1 MNKQLK
7 KRLFN
12 YGGYSGKVKYKTI
25 IQFIP
30 KISMFLSP
38 FITTVIVDK
47 YFPNNN
53 IKMII
58 ILAILYYV
66 FEFLGVL
73 RQVYMNFFSNKY
85 QTIIANELKIDAFK
99 NAIISKCVELDKYD
113 IGSLIEMNTSQADLS
128 SMAYISYFTFIYH
141 RISIIIC
148 NIIILMALNYKLA
161 IIILI
166 IYIVSNIILMP
177 IFKQNEKIAYE
188 VQQMNVDF
196 LGKVNEFVNSYT
208 TSKTLRIEKK
218 NIDEIDIKIKE
229 LQKKSFLYNKYIYL
243 HSALLGILGFIS
255 LIVVVYY
262 SGISIIN
269 GLITISL
276 VILFKQYISDIENRM
291 NEMISQIN
299 AMNNSINS
307 FKQISKLLDMKQ
319 ENDNGNLELK
329 KINNIEFK
337 NVKLSYDNINTVLEN
352 INFKVDKNI
361 TIAIVG
367 KSGAG
372 KTSLVNLIPRF
383 YELTSGNILINGID
397 YNKYS
402 LSDLRSRIG
411 YVFQDPIIFNMSI
424 YDNLKF
430 GNDDVTNEQIEK
442 ICIEIGLDEKIKSLP
457 NGYNTLIDIYSD
469 LLSYGEKQLLN
480 FAREILRKTDVII
493 LDEVTSNLDLEFE
506 KKVMIANKKVL
517 ENKISFVIAH
527 RLNTIKDADLIFYLE
542 DGVIKES
549 GAHKDLV
556 ELKGEYFKLYFNKK

>member
-1 MNKQLK
+1 MSKQLK

-38 FITTVIVDK
+38 FITTVIIDK

-85 QTIIANELKIDAFK
+85 QTLIANELKIDAFK
-99 NAIISKCVELDKYD
+99 NAIISKCIELDKYD

-161 IIILI
+161 IIVLI
-166 IYIVSNIILMP
+166 IYIVSNIILIP

-229 LQKKSFLYNKYIYL
+229 LQEKSFLYNKYIYL

-255 LIVVVYY
+255 LIIVVYY

-276 VILFKQYISDIENRM
+276 VILFKQYIGDIENRM

-307 FKQISKLLDMKQ
+307 FMQISKLLDMKQ
-319 ENDNGNLELK
+319 ENDNGNLKLK
-329 KINNIEFK
+329 KIRSIEFK

-352 INFKVDKNI
+352 INFKVDKKI

-397 YNKYS
+397 YNEYS

-430 GNDDVTNEQIEK
+430 ENDNVTKEQIEK
-442 ICIEIGLDEKIKSLP
+442 VCTEIGLDKKIKLLP

-506 KKVMIANKKVL
+506 KKVMKL
-517 ENKISFVIAH
+517 H
-527 RLNTIKDADLIFYLE
+527 
-542 DGVIKES
+542 KES
-549 GAHKDLV
+549 
-556 ELKGEYFKLYFNKK
+556 NS

>member
-1 MNKQLK
+1 MSKQLK

-38 FITTVIVDK
+38 FITTVIIDK

-85 QTIIANELKIDAFK
+85 QTLIANELKIDAFK
-99 NAIISKCVELDKYD
+99 NAIISKCIELDKYD

-148 NIIILMALNYKLA
+148 NIIILMALNYNLA
-161 IIILI
+161 IIVLI
-166 IYIVSNIILMP
+166 IYIVSNIILIP

-229 LQKKSFLYNKYIYL
+229 LQEKSFLYNKYIYL

-255 LIVVVYY
+255 LIIVVYY

-276 VILFKQYISDIENRM
+276 VILFKQYIGDIENRM

-307 FKQISKLLDMKQ
+307 FMQISKLLDMKQ
-319 ENDNGNLELK
+319 ENDNGNLKLK
-329 KINNIEFK
+329 KIRSIEFK

-352 INFKVDKNI
+352 INFKVDKKI

-397 YNKYS
+397 YNEYS

-430 GNDDVTNEQIEK
+430 GNDNVTKEQIEK
-442 ICIEIGLDEKIKSLP
+442 VCTEIGLDKKIKSLP

-542 DGVIKES
+542 DGIIKES
-549 GAHKDLV
+549 GTHKDLV
-556 ELKGEYFKLYFNKK
+556 KLKGEYFKLYFNRK

>member
-1 MNKQLK
+1 MSKQLK

-38 FITTVIVDK
+38 FITTVIIDK

-85 QTIIANELKIDAFK
+85 QTLIANELKIDAFK
-99 NAIISKCVELDKYD
+99 NAIISKCIELDKYD

-161 IIILI
+161 IIVLI
-166 IYIVSNIILMP
+166 IYIVSNIILIP

-229 LQKKSFLYNKYIYL
+229 LQEKSFLYNKYIYL

-255 LIVVVYY
+255 LIIVVYY

-276 VILFKQYISDIENRM
+276 VILFKQYIGDIENRM

-307 FKQISKLLDMKQ
+307 FMQISKLLDMKQ
-319 ENDNGNLELK
+319 ENDNGNLKLK
-329 KINNIEFK
+329 KIRSIEFK

-352 INFKVDKNI
+352 INFKVDKKI

-397 YNKYS
+397 YNEYS

-430 GNDDVTNEQIEK
+430 GNDNVTKEQIEK
-442 ICIEIGLDEKIKSLP
+442 VCTEIGLDKKIKSLP

-542 DGVIKES
+542 DGIIKES
-549 GAHKDLV
+549 GTHKDLV
-556 ELKGEYFKLYFNKK
+556 KLKGEYFKLYFNRK

>member
-1 MNKQLK
+1 MSKQLK

-38 FITTVIVDK
+38 FITTVIIDK

-85 QTIIANELKIDAFK
+85 QTLIANELKIDAFK
-99 NAIISKCVELDKYD
+99 NAIISKCIELDKYD

-161 IIILI
+161 IIVLI
-166 IYIVSNIILMP
+166 IYIVSNIILIP

-229 LQKKSFLYNKYIYL
+229 LQEKSFLYNKYIYL

-255 LIVVVYY
+255 LIIVVYY

-276 VILFKQYISDIENRM
+276 VILFKQYIGDIENRM

-307 FKQISKLLDMKQ
+307 FMQISKLLDMKQ
-319 ENDNGNLELK
+319 ENDNGNLKLK
-329 KINNIEFK
+329 KIRSIEFK

-352 INFKVDKNI
+352 INFKVDKKI

-397 YNKYS
+397 YNEYS

-430 GNDDVTNEQIEK
+430 GNDNVTKEQIEK
-442 ICIEIGLDEKIKSLP
+442 VCTEIGLDKKIKLLP

-542 DGVIKES
+542 DGIIKES
-549 GAHKDLV
+549 GTHKDLV
-556 ELKGEYFKLYFNKK
+556 KLKGEYFKLYFNRK

>member
-1 MNKQLK
+1 MSKQLK

-38 FITTVIVDK
+38 FITTVIIDK

-85 QTIIANELKIDAFK
+85 QTLIANELKIDAFK
-99 NAIISKCVELDKYD
+99 NAIISKCIELDKYD

-148 NIIILMALNYKLA
+148 NIIILMSLNYKLA
-161 IIILI
+161 IIVLI
-166 IYIVSNIILMP
+166 IYIVSNIILIP

-229 LQKKSFLYNKYIYL
+229 LQEKSFLYNKYIYL

-255 LIVVVYY
+255 LIIVVYY

-276 VILFKQYISDIENRM
+276 VILFKQYIGDIENRM

-307 FKQISKLLDMKQ
+307 FMQISKLLDMKQ
-319 ENDNGNLELK
+319 ENDNGNLKLK
-329 KINNIEFK
+329 KIRSIEFK

-352 INFKVDKNI
+352 INFKVDKKI

-397 YNKYS
+397 YNEYS

-430 GNDDVTNEQIEK
+430 GNDNVTKEQIEK
-442 ICIEIGLDEKIKSLP
+442 VCAEIGLDKKIKSLP

-493 LDEVTSNLDLEFE
+493 LDEVTSNLDLGFE

-542 DGVIKES
+542 DGIIKES
-549 GAHKDLV
+549 GTHKDLV
-556 ELKGEYFKLYFNKK
+556 KLKGEYFKLYFNRK

>member
-1 MNKQLK
+1 MSKQLK

-38 FITTVIVDK
+38 FITTVIIDK

-85 QTIIANELKIDAFK
+85 QTLIANELKIDAFK
-99 NAIISKCVELDKYD
+99 NAIISKCIELDKYD

-161 IIILI
+161 IIVLI
-166 IYIVSNIILMP
+166 IYIVSNIILIP

-229 LQKKSFLYNKYIYL
+229 LQEKSFLYNKYIYL

-255 LIVVVYY
+255 LIIVVYY

-276 VILFKQYISDIENRM
+276 VILFKQYIGDIENRM

-307 FKQISKLLDMKQ
+307 FMQISKLLDMKQ
-319 ENDNGNLELK
+319 ENDNGNLKLK
-329 KINNIEFK
+329 KIRSIEFK

-352 INFKVDKNI
+352 INFKVDKKI

-397 YNKYS
+397 YNEYS

-430 GNDDVTNEQIEK
+430 GNDNVTKEQIEK
-442 ICIEIGLDEKIKSLP
+442 VCTEIGLDKKIKLLP

-542 DGVIKES
+542 DGIIKES
-549 GAHKDLV
+549 GTHKDLV
-556 ELKGEYFKLYFNKK
+556 KLKGEYFKLYFNKK

>member
-1 MNKQLK
+1 MSKQLK

-38 FITTVIVDK
+38 FITTVIIDK

-85 QTIIANELKIDAFK
+85 QTLIANELKIDAFK
-99 NAIISKCVELDKYD
+99 NAIISKCIELDKYD

-128 SMAYISYFTFIYH
+128 SMTYISYFTFIYH

-161 IIILI
+161 IIVLI
-166 IYIVSNIILMP
+166 IYIVSNIILIP

-229 LQKKSFLYNKYIYL
+229 LQEKSFLYNKYIYL

-255 LIVVVYY
+255 LIIVVYY

-276 VILFKQYISDIENRM
+276 VILFKQYIGDIENRM

-307 FKQISKLLDMKQ
+307 FMQISKLLDMKQ
-319 ENDNGNLELK
+319 ENDNGNLKLK
-329 KINNIEFK
+329 KIRSIEFK

-352 INFKVDKNI
+352 INFKVDKKI

-383 YELTSGNILINGID
+383 YKLTSGNILINGID
-397 YNKYS
+397 YNEYS

-430 GNDDVTNEQIEK
+430 ENDNVTKEQIEK
-442 ICIEIGLDEKIKSLP
+442 VCTEIGLDKKIKSLP

-542 DGVIKES
+542 DGIIKES
-549 GAHKDLV
+549 GTHKDLV
-556 ELKGEYFKLYFNKK
+556 KLKGEYFKLYFNRK

>member
-1 MNKQLK
+1 MSKQLK

-38 FITTVIVDK
+38 FITTVIIDK

-85 QTIIANELKIDAFK
+85 QTLIANELKIDAFK
-99 NAIISKCVELDKYD
+99 NAIISKCIELDKYD

-161 IIILI
+161 IIVLI
-166 IYIVSNIILMP
+166 IYIVSNIILIP

-229 LQKKSFLYNKYIYL
+229 LQEKSFLYNKYIYL

-255 LIVVVYY
+255 LIIVVYY

-276 VILFKQYISDIENRM
+276 VILFKQYIGDIENRM

-307 FKQISKLLDMKQ
+307 FMQISKLLDMKQ
-319 ENDNGNLELK
+319 ENDNGNLKLK
-329 KINNIEFK
+329 KIRSIEFK

-352 INFKVDKNI
+352 INFKVDKKI

-397 YNKYS
+397 YNEYS

-430 GNDDVTNEQIEK
+430 GNDNVTKEQIEK
-442 ICIEIGLDEKIKSLP
+442 VCTEIGLDEKIKLLP

-542 DGVIKES
+542 DGIIKES
-549 GAHKDLV
+549 GTHKDLV
-556 ELKGEYFKLYFNKK
+556 KLKGEYFKLYFNGK

>member
-1 MNKQLK
+1 MSKQLK

-38 FITTVIVDK
+38 FITTVIIDK

-85 QTIIANELKIDAFK
+85 QTLIANELKIDAFK
-99 NAIISKCVELDKYD
+99 NAIISKCIELDKYD

-148 NIIILMALNYKLA
+148 NIIILMALNYNLA
-161 IIILI
+161 IIVLI
-166 IYIVSNIILMP
+166 IYIVSNIILIP

-229 LQKKSFLYNKYIYL
+229 LQEKSFLYNKYIYL

-255 LIVVVYY
+255 LIIVVYY

-276 VILFKQYISDIENRM
+276 VILFKQYIGDIENRM

-307 FKQISKLLDMKQ
+307 FMQISKLLDMKQ
-319 ENDNGNLELK
+319 ENDNGNLKLK
-329 KINNIEFK
+329 KIRSIEFK

-352 INFKVDKNI
+352 INFKVDKKI

-397 YNKYS
+397 YNEYS

-430 GNDDVTNEQIEK
+430 ENDNVTKEQIEK
-442 ICIEIGLDEKIKSLP
+442 VCTEIGLDKKIKLLP

-542 DGVIKES
+542 DGIIKES
-549 GAHKDLV
+549 GTHKDLV
-556 ELKGEYFKLYFNKK
+556 KLKGEYFKLYFNRK

>member
-1 MNKQLK
+1 MSKQLK

-38 FITTVIVDK
+38 FITTVIIDK

-58 ILAILYYV
+58 ILVILYYV

-85 QTIIANELKIDAFK
+85 QTLIANELKIDAFK
-99 NAIISKCVELDKYD
+99 NAIISKCIELDKYD

-161 IIILI
+161 IIVLI
-166 IYIVSNIILMP
+166 IYIVSNIILIP

-229 LQKKSFLYNKYIYL
+229 LQEKSFLYNKYIYL

-255 LIVVVYY
+255 LIIVVYY

-276 VILFKQYISDIENRM
+276 VILFKQYIGDIENRM

-307 FKQISKLLDMKQ
+307 FMQISKLLDMKQ
-319 ENDNGNLELK
+319 ENDNGNLKLK
-329 KINNIEFK
+329 KIRSIEFK

-352 INFKVDKNI
+352 INFKVDKKI

-397 YNKYS
+397 YNEYS

-430 GNDDVTNEQIEK
+430 GNDNVTKEQIEK
-442 ICIEIGLDEKIKSLP
+442 VCTEIGLDKKIKLLP

-542 DGVIKES
+542 DGIIKES
-549 GAHKDLV
+549 GTHKDLV
-556 ELKGEYFKLYFNKK
+556 KLKGEYFKLYFNRK

>member
-1 MNKQLK
+1 MSKQLK
-7 KRLFN
+7 KKLFN

-38 FITTVIVDK
+38 FITTVIIDK

-85 QTIIANELKIDAFK
+85 QTLIANELKIDAFK
-99 NAIISKCVELDKYD
+99 NAIISKCIELDKYD

-161 IIILI
+161 IIVLI
-166 IYIVSNIILMP
+166 IYIVSNIILIP

-229 LQKKSFLYNKYIYL
+229 LQEKSFLYNKYIYL

-255 LIVVVYY
+255 LIIVVYY

-276 VILFKQYISDIENRM
+276 VILFKQYIGDIENRM

-307 FKQISKLLDMKQ
+307 FMQISKLLDMKQ
-319 ENDNGNLELK
+319 ENDNGNLKLK
-329 KINNIEFK
+329 KIRSIEFK

-352 INFKVDKNI
+352 INFKVDKKI

-397 YNKYS
+397 YNEYS

-430 GNDDVTNEQIEK
+430 GNDNVTKEQIEK
-442 ICIEIGLDEKIKSLP
+442 VCTEIGLDKKIKSLP

-549 GAHKDLV
+549 GTHKDLV
-556 ELKGEYFKLYFNKK
+556 KLKGEYFKLYFNRK

>member
-1 MNKQLK
+1 MSKQLK

-38 FITTVIVDK
+38 FITTVIIDK

-85 QTIIANELKIDAFK
+85 QTLIANELKIDAFK
-99 NAIISKCVELDKYD
+99 NAIISKCIELDKYD

-148 NIIILMALNYKLA
+148 NIIILMALSYKLA
-161 IIILI
+161 IIVLI
-166 IYIVSNIILMP
+166 IYIVSNIILIP

-229 LQKKSFLYNKYIYL
+229 LQEKSFLYNKYIYL

-255 LIVVVYY
+255 LIIVVYY

-276 VILFKQYISDIENRM
+276 VILFKQYIGDIENRM

-307 FKQISKLLDMKQ
+307 FMQISKLLDMKQ
-319 ENDNGNLELK
+319 ENDNGNLKLK
-329 KINNIEFK
+329 KIRSIEFK

-352 INFKVDKNI
+352 INFKVDKKI

-397 YNKYS
+397 YNEYS

-430 GNDDVTNEQIEK
+430 GNDNVTKEQIEK
-442 ICIEIGLDEKIKSLP
+442 VCTEIGLDKKIKLLP

-542 DGVIKES
+542 DGIIKES
-549 GAHKDLV
+549 GTHKDLV
-556 ELKGEYFKLYFNKK
+556 KLKGEYFKLYFNRK

>member
-1 MNKQLK
+1 MSKQLK

-30 KISMFLSP
+30 KVSMFLSP
-38 FITTVIVDK
+38 FITTIIIDK

-85 QTIIANELKIDAFK
+85 QTLIANELKIDAFK

-161 IIILI
+161 IIVLI
-166 IYIVSNIILMP
+166 IYIVSNIILIP

-229 LQKKSFLYNKYIYL
+229 LQEKSFLYNKYIYL

-255 LIVVVYY
+255 LIIVVYY

-276 VILFKQYISDIENRM
+276 VILFKQYIGDIENRM

-329 KINNIEFK
+329 RISSIEFK

-397 YNKYS
+397 YNEYS
-402 LSDLRSRIG
+402 LSDLRNRIG

-430 GNDDVTNEQIEK
+430 GNDNVTNEQIEK
-442 ICIEIGLDEKIKSLP
+442 VCIEIGLDEKIKSLP

-542 DGVIKES
+542 DGIIKES
-549 GAHKDLV
+549 GTHKDLLK
-556 ELKGEYFKLYFNKK
+556 LKGEYFKLYFNKK

>member
-1 MNKQLK
+1 MSKQLK

-38 FITTVIVDK
+38 FITTVIIDK

-85 QTIIANELKIDAFK
+85 QTLIANELKIDAFK
-99 NAIISKCVELDKYD
+99 NAIISKCIELDKYD

-161 IIILI
+161 IIVLI
-166 IYIVSNIILMP
+166 IYIVSNIILIP

-229 LQKKSFLYNKYIYL
+229 LQEKSFLYNKYIYL

-255 LIVVVYY
+255 LIIVVYY

-276 VILFKQYISDIENRM
+276 VILFKQYIGDIENRM

-307 FKQISKLLDMKQ
+307 FMQISKLLDMKQ
-319 ENDNGNLELK
+319 ENDNGNLKLK
-329 KINNIEFK
+329 KIRSIEFK

-352 INFKVDKNI
+352 INFKVDKKI

-383 YELTSGNILINGID
+383 YKLTSGNILINGID
-397 YNKYS
+397 YNEYS

-430 GNDDVTNEQIEK
+430 ENDNVTKEQIEK
-442 ICIEIGLDEKIKSLP
+442 VCTEIGLDKKIKSLP

-542 DGVIKES
+542 DGIIKES
-549 GAHKDLV
+549 GTHKDLV
-556 ELKGEYFKLYFNKK
+556 KLKGEYFKLYFNRK

>member
-1 MNKQLK
+1 MSKQLK

-38 FITTVIVDK
+38 FITTVIIDK

-53 IKMII
+53 IKVII

-85 QTIIANELKIDAFK
+85 QTLIANELKIDAFK
-99 NAIISKCVELDKYD
+99 NAIISKCIELDKYD

-161 IIILI
+161 IIVLI
-166 IYIVSNIILMP
+166 IYIVSNIILIP

-229 LQKKSFLYNKYIYL
+229 LQEKLFLYNKYIYL

-255 LIVVVYY
+255 LIIVVYY

-276 VILFKQYISDIENRM
+276 VILFKQYIGDIENRM

-307 FKQISKLLDMKQ
+307 FMQISKLLDMKQ
-319 ENDNGNLELK
+319 ENDNGNLKLK
-329 KINNIEFK
+329 KIRSIEFK

-352 INFKVDKNI
+352 INFKVDKKI

-397 YNKYS
+397 YNEYS

-430 GNDDVTNEQIEK
+430 GNDNVTKEQIEK
-442 ICIEIGLDEKIKSLP
+442 VCTEIGLDKKIKLLP

-542 DGVIKES
+542 DGIIKES
-549 GAHKDLV
+549 GTHKDLV
-556 ELKGEYFKLYFNKK
+556 KLKGEYFKLYFNRK

>member
-1 MNKQLK
+1 MSKQLK

-12 YGGYSGKVKYKTI
+12 YGGYSGKIKYKTI

-30 KISMFLSP
+30 KVSMFLSP
-38 FITTVIVDK
+38 FITTVIIDK

-85 QTIIANELKIDAFK
+85 QTLIANELKIDAFK
-99 NAIISKCVELDKYD
+99 NAIISKCAELDKYD

-161 IIILI
+161 IIVLI
-166 IYIVSNIILMP
+166 IYIVSNIILIP
-177 IFKQNEKIAYE
+177 IFKQNEKISYE

-196 LGKVNEFVNSYT
+196 LGKINEFVNSYT

-218 NIDEIDIKIKE
+218 NIDEIDIKIKK
-229 LQKKSFLYNKYIYL
+229 LQEKSFLYNKYIYL

-255 LIVVVYY
+255 LIIVVYY

-276 VILFKQYISDIENRM
+276 VILFKQYTGDIENRM
-291 NEMISQIN
+291 NEMISWIN
-299 AMNNSINS
+299 SMNNSINS

-329 KINNIEFK
+329 RISNIEFK
-337 NVKLSYDNINTVLEN
+337 NVKLSYDNVNTVLED
-352 INFKVDKNI
+352 INFKVNKNI

-397 YNKYS
+397 YNEYS

-442 ICIEIGLDEKIKSLP
+442 VCTEIGLDEKIKSLP

-480 FAREILRKTDVII
+480 FSREILRKTDVII

-506 KKVMIANKKVL
+506 KKVMIANKRVL

-527 RLNTIKDADLIFYLE
+527 RLNTIKDADLIFYLQ
-542 DGVIKES
+542 DGIIKEC
-549 GAHKDLV
+549 GTHKDLV
-556 ELKGEYFKLYFNKK
+556 KLKGEYFKLYFNKK

>member
-1 MNKQLK
+1 MSKQLK

-38 FITTVIVDK
+38 FITTVIIDK

-85 QTIIANELKIDAFK
+85 QTLIANELKIDAFK
-99 NAIISKCVELDKYD
+99 NAIISKCIELDKYD

-161 IIILI
+161 IIVLI
-166 IYIVSNIILMP
+166 IYIVSNIILIP

-229 LQKKSFLYNKYIYL
+229 LQEKLFLYNKYIYL

-255 LIVVVYY
+255 LIIVVYY

-276 VILFKQYISDIENRM
+276 VILFKQYIGDIENRM

-307 FKQISKLLDMKQ
+307 FMQISKLLDMKQ
-319 ENDNGNLELK
+319 ENDNGNLKLK
-329 KINNIEFK
+329 KIRSIEFK

-352 INFKVDKNI
+352 INFKVDKKI

-397 YNKYS
+397 YNEYS

-430 GNDDVTNEQIEK
+430 GNDNVTKEQIEK
-442 ICIEIGLDEKIKSLP
+442 VCTEIGLDKKIKLLP

-542 DGVIKES
+542 DGIIKES
-549 GAHKDLV
+549 GTHKDLV
-556 ELKGEYFKLYFNKK
+556 KLKGEYFKLYFNRK

>member
-1 MNKQLK
+1 MSKQLK

-38 FITTVIVDK
+38 FITTVIIDK

-85 QTIIANELKIDAFK
+85 QTLIANELKIDAFK
-99 NAIISKCVELDKYD
+99 NAIISKCIELDKYD

-161 IIILI
+161 IIVLI
-166 IYIVSNIILMP
+166 IYIVSNIILIP

-229 LQKKSFLYNKYIYL
+229 LQEKSFLYNKYIYL

-255 LIVVVYY
+255 LIIVVYY

-276 VILFKQYISDIENRM
+276 VILFKQYIGDIENRM

-307 FKQISKLLDMKQ
+307 FMQISKLLDMKQ
-319 ENDNGNLELK
+319 ENDNGNLKLK
-329 KINNIEFK
+329 KIRSIEFK

-352 INFKVDKNI
+352 INFKVDKKI

-397 YNKYS
+397 YNEYS

-430 GNDDVTNEQIEK
+430 ENDNVTKEQIEK
-442 ICIEIGLDEKIKSLP
+442 VCTEIGLDKKIKLLP

-542 DGVIKES
+542 DGIIKES
-549 GAHKDLV
+549 GTHKDLV
-556 ELKGEYFKLYFNKK
+556 KLKGEYFKLYFNRK

>member
-1 MNKQLK
+1 MSKQLK

-38 FITTVIVDK
+38 FITTVIIDK

-85 QTIIANELKIDAFK
+85 QTLIANELKIDAFK
-99 NAIISKCVELDKYD
+99 NAIISKCIELDKYD

-161 IIILI
+161 IIVLI
-166 IYIVSNIILMP
+166 IYIVSNIILIP

-229 LQKKSFLYNKYIYL
+229 LQEKSFLYNKYIYL

-255 LIVVVYY
+255 LIIVVYY

-276 VILFKQYISDIENRM
+276 VILFKQYIGDIENRM

-307 FKQISKLLDMKQ
+307 FMQISKLLDMKQ
-319 ENDNGNLELK
+319 ENDNGNLKLK
-329 KINNIEFK
+329 KIRSIEFK

-352 INFKVDKNI
+352 INFKVDKKI

-397 YNKYS
+397 YNEYS

-430 GNDDVTNEQIEK
+430 GNDNVTEEQIEK
-442 ICIEIGLDEKIKSLP
+442 VCTEIGLDKKIKLLP

-542 DGVIKES
+542 DGIIKES
-549 GAHKDLV
+549 GTHKDLV
-556 ELKGEYFKLYFNKK
+556 KLKGEYFKLYFNRK

>member
-1 MNKQLK
+1 MSKQLK

-38 FITTVIVDK
+38 FITTVIIDK

-85 QTIIANELKIDAFK
+85 QTLIANELKIDAFK
-99 NAIISKCVELDKYD
+99 NAIISKCIELDKYD

-148 NIIILMALNYKLA
+148 NIIILMALNYNLA
-161 IIILI
+161 IIVLI
-166 IYIVSNIILMP
+166 IYIVSNIILIP

-229 LQKKSFLYNKYIYL
+229 LQEKSFLYNKYIYL

-255 LIVVVYY
+255 LIIVVYY

-276 VILFKQYISDIENRM
+276 VILFKQYIGDIENRM

-307 FKQISKLLDMKQ
+307 FMQISKLLDMKQ
-319 ENDNGNLELK
+319 ENDNGNLKLK
-329 KINNIEFK
+329 KIRSIEFK

-352 INFKVDKNI
+352 INFKVDKKI

-397 YNKYS
+397 YNEYS

-430 GNDDVTNEQIEK
+430 GNDNVTKEQIEK
-442 ICIEIGLDEKIKSLP
+442 VCTEIGLDKKIKLLP

-542 DGVIKES
+542 DGIIKES
-549 GAHKDLV
+549 GTHKDLV
-556 ELKGEYFKLYFNKK
+556 KLKGEYFKLYFNRK

>member
-1 MNKQLK
+1 MSKQLK

-38 FITTVIVDK
+38 FITTVIIDK

-85 QTIIANELKIDAFK
+85 QTLIANELKIDAFK
-99 NAIISKCVELDKYD
+99 NAIISKCIELDKYD

-161 IIILI
+161 IIVLI
-166 IYIVSNIILMP
+166 IYIVSNIILIP

-229 LQKKSFLYNKYIYL
+229 LQEKSFLYNKYIYL

-255 LIVVVYY
+255 LIIVVYY

-276 VILFKQYISDIENRM
+276 VILFKQYIGDIENRM

-307 FKQISKLLDMKQ
+307 FMQISKLLDMKQ
-319 ENDNGNLELK
+319 ENDNGNLKLK
-329 KINNIEFK
+329 KIRSIEFK

-352 INFKVDKNI
+352 INFKVDKKI

-397 YNKYS
+397 YNEYS

-411 YVFQDPIIFNMSI
+411 YIFQDPIIFNMSI

-430 GNDDVTNEQIEK
+430 GNDNVTKEQIEK
-442 ICIEIGLDEKIKSLP
+442 VCTEIGLDKKIKSLP

-542 DGVIKES
+542 DGIIKES
-549 GAHKDLV
+549 GTHKDLV
-556 ELKGEYFKLYFNKK
+556 KLKGEYFKLYFNRK

>member
-12 YGGYSGKVKYKTI
+12 YGGYSGKIKYKTI

-30 KISMFLSP
+30 KVSMFLSP
-38 FITTVIVDK
+38 FITTVIIDK

-99 NAIISKCVELDKYD
+99 NAIISKCAELDKYD

-161 IIILI
+161 IIVLI
-166 IYIVSNIILMP
+166 IYIVSNIILIP
-177 IFKQNEKIAYE
+177 IFKQNEKISYE

-196 LGKVNEFVNSYT
+196 LGKINEFVNSYT

-218 NIDEIDIKIKE
+218 NIDEIDIKIKK
-229 LQKKSFLYNKYIYL
+229 LQEKSFLYNKYIYL

-255 LIVVVYY
+255 LIIVVYY

-276 VILFKQYISDIENRM
+276 VILFKQYTGDIENRM
-291 NEMISQIN
+291 NEVISWIN
-299 AMNNSINS
+299 SMNNSINS

-329 KINNIEFK
+329 RISNIEFK
-337 NVKLSYDNINTVLEN
+337 NVKLSYDNVNTVLED
-352 INFKVDKNI
+352 INFKVNKNI

-397 YNKYS
+397 YNEYS

-442 ICIEIGLDEKIKSLP
+442 VCTEIGLDEKIKSLP

-480 FAREILRKTDVII
+480 FSREILRKTDVII

-506 KKVMIANKKVL
+506 KKVMIANKRVL

-527 RLNTIKDADLIFYLE
+527 RLNTIKDADLIFYLQ
-542 DGVIKES
+542 DGIIKEC
-549 GAHKDLV
+549 GTHKDLV
-556 ELKGEYFKLYFNKK
+556 KLKGEYFKLYFNKK

>member
-1 MNKQLK
+1 MSKQLK

-38 FITTVIVDK
+38 FITTVIIDK

-58 ILAILYYV
+58 ILSILYYV
-66 FEFLGVL
+66 FEFLGIL
-73 RQVYMNFFSNKY
+73 RQVYMNSFSNKY
-85 QTIIANELKIDAFK
+85 QTLIANELKIDAFK
-99 NAIISKCVELDKYD
+99 NAIISKCIELDKYD
-113 IGSLIEMNTSQADLS
+113 IGSLIEMNTTQADIS

-161 IIILI
+161 IIVLI
-166 IYIVSNIILMP
+166 IYIVSNIILIP

-229 LQKKSFLYNKYIYL
+229 LQEKSFLYNKYIYL

-255 LIVVVYY
+255 LIIVVYY

-276 VILFKQYISDIENRM
+276 VILFKQYIGDIENRM

-307 FKQISKLLDMKQ
+307 FMQISKLLDMKQ
-319 ENDNGNLELK
+319 ENDNGNLKLK
-329 KINNIEFK
+329 KIRSIEFK

-352 INFKVDKNI
+352 INFKVDKKI

-397 YNKYS
+397 YNEYS

-430 GNDDVTNEQIEK
+430 GNDNVTKEQIEK
-442 ICIEIGLDEKIKSLP
+442 VCTEIGLDKKIKSLP

-493 LDEVTSNLDLEFE
+493 LDEVTSNLDLGFE

-542 DGVIKES
+542 DGIIKES
-549 GAHKDLV
+549 GTHKDLV
-556 ELKGEYFKLYFNKK
+556 KLKGEYFKLYFNRK

>member
-1 MNKQLK
+1 MSKQLK

-38 FITTVIVDK
+38 FITTVIIDK

-85 QTIIANELKIDAFK
+85 QTLIANELKIDAFK
-99 NAIISKCVELDKYD
+99 NAIISKCIELDKYD

-161 IIILI
+161 IIVLI
-166 IYIVSNIILMP
+166 IYIVSNIILIP

-229 LQKKSFLYNKYIYL
+229 LQEKSFLYNKYIYL

-255 LIVVVYY
+255 LIIVVYY

-276 VILFKQYISDIENRM
+276 VILFKQYIGDIENRM

-307 FKQISKLLDMKQ
+307 FMQISKLLDMKQ
-319 ENDNGNLELK
+319 ENDNGNLKLK
-329 KINNIEFK
+329 KIRSIEFK

-352 INFKVDKNI
+352 INFKVDKKI

-397 YNKYS
+397 YNEYS

-430 GNDDVTNEQIEK
+430 GNDNVTKEQIEK
-442 ICIEIGLDEKIKSLP
+442 VCTEIGLDKKIKLLP

-506 KKVMIANKKVL
+506 KKVMIANKKIL

-542 DGVIKES
+542 DGIIKES
-549 GAHKDLV
+549 GTHKDLV
-556 ELKGEYFKLYFNKK
+556 KLKGEYFKLYFNRK

>member
-1 MNKQLK
+1 MSKQLK

-38 FITTVIVDK
+38 FITTVIIDK

-85 QTIIANELKIDAFK
+85 QTLIANELKIDAFK
-99 NAIISKCVELDKYD
+99 NAIISKCIELDKYD

-161 IIILI
+161 IIVLI
-166 IYIVSNIILMP
+166 IYIVSNIILIP

-229 LQKKSFLYNKYIYL
+229 LQEKSFLYNKYIYL

-255 LIVVVYY
+255 LIIVVYY

-276 VILFKQYISDIENRM
+276 VILFKQYIGDIENRM

-307 FKQISKLLDMKQ
+307 FMQISKLLDMKQ
-319 ENDNGNLELK
+319 ENDNGNLKLK
-329 KINNIEFK
+329 KIRSIEFK

-352 INFKVDKNI
+352 INFKVDKKI

-397 YNKYS
+397 YNEYS

-430 GNDDVTNEQIEK
+430 GNDNVTKEQIEK
-442 ICIEIGLDEKIKSLP
+442 VCTEIGLDKKIKLLP

-549 GAHKDLV
+549 GTHKDLV
-556 ELKGEYFKLYFNKK
+556 KLKGEYFKLYFNRK

>member
-1 MNKQLK
+1 MSKQLK

-38 FITTVIVDK
+38 FITTVIIDK

-85 QTIIANELKIDAFK
+85 QTLIANELKIDAFK
-99 NAIISKCVELDKYD
+99 NAIISKCIELDKYD

-161 IIILI
+161 IIVFI
-166 IYIVSNIILMP
+166 IYIVSNIILIP

-229 LQKKSFLYNKYIYL
+229 LQEKLFLYNKYIYL

-255 LIVVVYY
+255 LIIVVYY

-276 VILFKQYISDIENRM
+276 VILFKQYIGDIENRM

-307 FKQISKLLDMKQ
+307 FMQISKLLDMKQ
-319 ENDNGNLELK
+319 ENDNGNLKLK
-329 KINNIEFK
+329 KIRSIEFK

-352 INFKVDKNI
+352 INFKVDKKI

-397 YNKYS
+397 YNEYS

-430 GNDDVTNEQIEK
+430 GNDNVTKEQIEK
-442 ICIEIGLDEKIKSLP
+442 VCTEIGLDKKIKLLP

-542 DGVIKES
+542 DGIIKES
-549 GAHKDLV
+549 GTHKDLV
-556 ELKGEYFKLYFNKK
+556 KLKGEYFKLYFNRK

>member
-1 MNKQLK
+1 MSKQLK

-30 KISMFLSP
+30 KISMLLSP
-38 FITTVIVDK
+38 FITTVIIDK

-85 QTIIANELKIDAFK
+85 QTLIANELKIDAFK
-99 NAIISKCVELDKYD
+99 NAIISKCIELDKYD

-161 IIILI
+161 IIVLI
-166 IYIVSNIILMP
+166 IYIVSNIILIP

-229 LQKKSFLYNKYIYL
+229 LQEKSFLYNKYIYL

-255 LIVVVYY
+255 LIIVVYY

-276 VILFKQYISDIENRM
+276 VILFKQYIGDIENRM

-307 FKQISKLLDMKQ
+307 FMQISKLLDMKQ
-319 ENDNGNLELK
+319 ENDNGNLKLK
-329 KINNIEFK
+329 KIRSIEFK

-352 INFKVDKNI
+352 INFKVDKKI

-397 YNKYS
+397 YNEYS

-430 GNDDVTNEQIEK
+430 GNDNVTKEQIEK
-442 ICIEIGLDEKIKSLP
+442 VCTEIGLDKKIKSLP

-542 DGVIKES
+542 DGIIKES
-549 GAHKDLV
+549 GTHKDLV
-556 ELKGEYFKLYFNKK
+556 KLKGEYFKLYFNRK

>member
-12 YGGYSGKVKYKTI
+12 YGGYSGKIKYKTI

-30 KISMFLSP
+30 KVSMFLSP
-38 FITTVIVDK
+38 FITTVIIDK

-85 QTIIANELKIDAFK
+85 QTLIANELKIDAFK
-99 NAIISKCVELDKYD
+99 NAIISKCEELDKYD

-161 IIILI
+161 IIVLI
-166 IYIVSNIILMP
+166 IYIVSNIILIP
-177 IFKQNEKIAYE
+177 IFKQNEKISYE

-196 LGKVNEFVNSYT
+196 LGKINEFVNSYT

-218 NIDEIDIKIKE
+218 NIDEIDIKIKK
-229 LQKKSFLYNKYIYL
+229 LQEKSFLYNKYIYL

-255 LIVVVYY
+255 LIIVVYY

-276 VILFKQYISDIENRM
+276 VILFKQYTGDIENRM
-291 NEMISQIN
+291 NEMISWIN
-299 AMNNSINS
+299 SMNNSINS

-329 KINNIEFK
+329 RISNIEFK
-337 NVKLSYDNINTVLEN
+337 NVKLSYDNVNTVLED
-352 INFKVDKNI
+352 INFKVNKNI

-397 YNKYS
+397 YNEYS

-442 ICIEIGLDEKIKSLP
+442 VCTEIGLDEKIKSLP

-480 FAREILRKTDVII
+480 FSREILRKTDVII

-506 KKVMIANKKVL
+506 KKVMIANKRVL

-527 RLNTIKDADLIFYLE
+527 RLNTIKDADLIFYLQ
-542 DGVIKES
+542 DGIIKEC
-549 GAHKDLV
+549 GTHKDLV
-556 ELKGEYFKLYFNKK
+556 KLKGEYFKLYFNKK